1 MGLPFFSGQKT
12 YGAGIAGMA
21 FVIARRIAV
30 LIDGGFFLKRL
41 PHLVTPARCDTPEH
55 VTACIRHLCR
65 SHVKALTGCDAKEW
79 NQYVYRIFYYD
90 AVPYDGKAHHPID
103 NRSIDY
109 GKSRVAS
116 QRHALFDCLRKQRK
130 VALRLGKVNRDHDW
144 TIKPDLTK
152 PLLRSRKALAA
163 LAALGA
169 APLAGESLTP
179 MSLELTAQE
188 RCDLI
193 AMRDLWQGLDSSSVA
208 LGLRQKGVD
217 MRIGVD
223 IASLALHK
231 QADTIVLVAGDS
243 DFVPAAKLA
252 RRAGIDFILDPLW
265 QQINTDLFEHIDG
278 LQSGLSR
285 PGQPQT
291 PGNRAQR
298 EAVADQQHEHPHG
311 P

>member
-1 MGLPFFSGQKT
+1 MMP
-12 YGAGIAGMA
+12 
-21 FVIARRIAV
+21 RRIAL

-55 VTACIRHLCR
+55 ITGCIRYLCR
-65 SHVKALTGCDAKEW
+65 SHVKALTGCDARDW

-109 GKSRVAS
+109 AKSKVAM
-116 QRHALFDCLRKQRK
+116 QRHALFDCLRRQRK
-130 VALRLGKVNRDHDW
+130 FALRLGKVNRDHDW
-144 TIKPDLTK
+144 VIDPRLTK
-152 PLLRSRKALAA
+152 SLLRSRQ
-163 LAALGA
+163 ALGA
-169 APLAGESLTP
+169 LDVLGPAAPAGTALTP
-179 MSLELTAQE
+179 ISVELSAEQRKE
-188 RCDLI
+188 LI
-193 AMRDLWQGLDSSSVA
+193 AMRDLWQGLDSSAVA

-223 IASLALHK
+223 IASLALQK
-231 QADTIVLVAGDS
+231 QVDTIVLVAGDS

-252 RRAGIDFILDPLW
+252 RRAGIDFILDPMW
-265 QQINTDLFEHIDG
+265 QQINADLFEHIDG

-291 PGNRAQR
+291 SSRRAQR
-298 EAVADQQHEHPHG
+298 AAAVDQEHPHG
-311 P
+311 A